1 LFALFYELQKSYA
14 PVIDS
19 FLVDCSKEIEKNG
32 SCYVVLE
39 EPEDGHLISNMY
51 ELYHFLYDN
60 IVNLITTTDEEH
72 QTMTALLK
80 KQDSKLKV
88 DEIVKDLGDLVLAQD
103 YLNNLYSYFEKVFE
117 RFKPSKKR
125 VYAEPEKTAKK
136 RDDDDDDD
144 DDDDEEEDSYYS
156 DFSSDEEEEESED
169 DDEEEEESSED
180 DEKEKKKE
188 KK

>member
-1 LFALFYELQKSYA
+1 
-14 PVIDS
+14 
-19 FLVDCSKEIEKNG
+19 
-32 SCYVVLE
+32 
-39 EPEDGHLISNMY
+39 MY